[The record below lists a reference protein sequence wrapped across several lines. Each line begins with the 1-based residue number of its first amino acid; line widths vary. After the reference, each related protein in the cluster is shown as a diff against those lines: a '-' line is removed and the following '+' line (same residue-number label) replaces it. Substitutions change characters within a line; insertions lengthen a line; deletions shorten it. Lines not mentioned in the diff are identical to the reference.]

1 MTICTRPKQ
10 VQTRQNLSTEKAK
23 RKQSLIPNQEAVFSL
38 LFSTGKGKV
47 SFLQWS
53 GAGHIK
59 LTPEQVPSPG
69 VANQQ
74 SIASMVLRLY
84 LLFGL
89 VFFFCLT
96 DFYLFVLIFFCIWF
110 LFWLGFFF
118 LLYFKRQRKIT
129 WCLGVGRWL
138 GISEELKGERIWSKH
153 IEWK

>member
-1 MTICTRPKQ
+1 MGCFYQTSFLRIKRYVQKGGGGVKDCKSQRWWFTRWKQCLYDTTKQVHISYTCEPTETVTICTRPKQ

-89 VFFFCLT
+89 VFFFLS
-96 DFYLFVLIFFCIWF
+96 Y
-110 LFWLGFFF
+110 
-118 LLYFKRQRKIT
+118 
-129 WCLGVGRWL
+129 
-138 GISEELKGERIWSKH
+138 
-153 IEWK
+153 

>member
-1 MTICTRPKQ
+1 MGISTENPQVDDIQRVRDSRAFSFKWDAFIKHPSSGLRDMCRRGGGVKDCKSQRWWFTRWKQCLYDTTKQVHISYTCELTETVTICTRPKR

-23 RKQSLIPNQEAVFSL
+23 RKQSLIPNQEAIFSL

-74 SIASMVLRLY
+74 
-84 LLFGL
+84 
-89 VFFFCLT
+89 
-96 DFYLFVLIFFCIWF
+96 
-110 LFWLGFFF
+110 
-118 LLYFKRQRKIT
+118 
-129 WCLGVGRWL
+129 
-138 GISEELKGERIWSKH
+138 
-153 IEWK
+153 